1 VAELDLLGLDTIWL
15 AIPLAV
21 AAAALAVWLYLPEAR
36 ALRRRQGLTLLC
48 VRAAVVV
55 LMALILLQP
64 VLRFVHTGRRKSTIL
79 FFVDT
84 SESMSVADTGIS
96 PGRVEQLV
104 EGLRLRDK
112 VDDERSPE
120 DLGARAAEVAKV
132 VERLAA
138 PGAEIGDWR
147 AELDS
152 ARRPLGTLSTALGE
166 LDTARVA
173 ASDRA
178 AVETV
183 AFLNEELGGFKREEG
198 ESDSAAA
205 GRLKWVAQDCLP
217 AAKTLSEQT
226 GWLERALGRRSRED
240 AVSGEERARR
250 LATESTRLELAVR
263 ALTSEKLSVIK
274 EIAKS
279 HDIRGFTLAGT
290 ARALDLVRD
299 GKPVV
304 SLRDDLKRVPS
315 GKATDLAGGIL
326 AGVNEMAGASGK
338 DLGPSGVAGVVVLSD
353 GRQTSK
359 GSPLGTAGALGAR
372 GIPVY
377 AVGVG
382 SAGEPRDAAVV
393 RLSAPE
399 SVFKDDKISLEVAVR
414 MSGIPEERV
423 PVTLSERGRTI
434 EIRNVDLENGAGRT
448 TFEVPAEA
456 PGLRRFTVSIPEFDS
471 EATLG
476 NNSRD
481 AMVKVVEDKM
491 HVTLVFEYPRWELRF
506 VRNLIWRDRKM
517 ELDVVSFVEEE
528 GKGELGR
535 TREEIMK
542 SSIFVLDD
550 VAAGRFSPDD
560 RKNLSDFVT
569 RRGGTLIMI
578 AGPEHLPAD
587 YTGPP
592 LGDLLPF
599 KSGGRPEWRV
609 RGPGEEPFTLRLT
622 AHGRAESFMGIADPT
637 AGDEDP
643 EAFWAGLPGFF
654 EFVAAGKAAQDTK
667 VLLEVAET
675 GDPALTVRRHGLGK
689 VMFLAMHET
698 WRWRYKVAD
707 RDHGRFWGNVLR
719 YAGEQPFAVKGKFVS
734 LDADRSVYSPGESVN
749 VRARV
754 VDSGGLPVQV
764 DDLVCVLERKA
775 EEDARDG
782 DDIRRVVKRP
792 LEGALEGGGI
802 YRAAFGAE
810 EKLPGG
816 DYVIR
821 VESPGLGALHGG
833 RPGDVTLEISVTP
846 RTEDEF
852 VDTSFSEETLAEMA
866 RASGGRYFD
875 VSQIADLP
883 DAVGKGWDERTTIT
897 RIELWSSHYVFALVL
912 VLLSAEWV
920 YRKRLGLA

>member
-1 VAELDLLGLDTIWL
+1 MAELDLLGLDTIWL
-15 AIPLAV
+15 AIPLAIG
-21 AAAALAVWLYLPEAR
+21 AAALAVWLYLPDAR
-36 ALRRRQGLTLLC
+36 SLGRRGGLTLLC
-48 VRAAVVV
+48 LRAAVVV

-64 VLRFVHTGRRKSTIL
+64 ILRFVHTGRRKSTIL

-96 PGRVEQLV
+96 PERVEQLV

-112 VDDERSPE
+112 VDDERPSE
-120 DLGARAAEVAKV
+120 DLGALAAEVAKV

-138 PGAEIGDWR
+138 PGVEIGEWR

-152 ARRPLGTLSTALGE
+152 VRRPLSTLSTALGE
-166 LDTARVA
+166 LDTARIP

-178 AVETV
+178 AVETA
-183 AFLNEELGGFKREEG
+183 AFLNEELGGFKKEEG

-217 AAKTLSEQT
+217 AAKTLAEQT

-250 LATESTRLELAVR
+250 LATKSTRLDLALR
-263 ALTSEKLSVIK
+263 ALTSDKLGVIRK
-274 EIAKS
+274 IAKS
-279 HDIRGFTLAGT
+279 HDIKGYRLAGT

-299 GKPVV
+299 GKPVA
-304 SLRDDLKRVPS
+304 SLHGDLKLVPL
-315 GKATDLAGGIL
+315 GKATNLAGGIL
-326 AGVNEMAGASGK
+326 AGVNEMGGASGK
-338 DLGPSGVAGVVVLSD
+338 DLGPSGVVGVVVLSD

-399 SVFKDDKISLEVAVR
+399 SVFKGDNISLEVAVR
-414 MSGIPEERV
+414 MSGITEERV
-423 PVTLSERGRTI
+423 PVTLSEQGRTI
-434 EIRNVDLENGAGRT
+434 EIRDVNLERGAGGT
-448 TFEVPAEA
+448 TFEVPAEV
-456 PGLRRFTVSIPEFDS
+456 PGLRRFTVGIPEFDL

-481 AMVKVVEDKM
+481 AFVKVVEDKL

-506 VRNLIWRDRKM
+506 VRNLIWRDRKV
-517 ELDVVSFVEEE
+517 ELDVVSFIEEE

-542 SSIFVLDD
+542 SSIFILDD
-550 VAAGRFSPDD
+550 VPAGRFSPDD
-560 RKNLSDFVT
+560 RQNLADFVN

-587 YTGPP
+587 YTEPP

-599 KSGGRPEWRV
+599 KSGGEPQWRV
-609 RGPGEEPFTLRLT
+609 RGPGEEPFTLKLT
-622 AHGRAESFMGIADPT
+622 AQGRVESFMGISDPA
-637 AGDEDP
+637 AGDGDP

-654 EFVAAGKAAQDTK
+654 EYVAAGKAAHDTK
-667 VLLEVAET
+667 VLLEVKET
-675 GDPALTVRRHGLGK
+675 GDPLLTVRRHGLGK

-719 YAGEQPFAVKGKFVS
+719 YAGEKPFAVKDKFLS

-749 VRARV
+749 VRVRV
-754 VDSGGLPVQV
+754 VDAEGLPVEV

-775 EEDARDG
+775 EEGAEDEGA
-782 DDIRRVVKRP
+782 IRRVVKRP
-792 LEGALEGGGI
+792 LEGSLEGGGI
-802 YRAAFGAE
+802 HRASFGAD
-810 EKLPGG
+810 EKLAGG
-816 DYVIR
+816 DYTIR
-821 VESPGLGALHGG
+821 VESPGLRALYGG
-833 RPGDVTLEISVTP
+833 GKGGVTLEISVTP

-883 DAVGKGWDERTTIT
+883 EAVGKGWDERTTIT
-897 RIELWSSHYVFALVL
+897 RIELWSSYYVFALVL